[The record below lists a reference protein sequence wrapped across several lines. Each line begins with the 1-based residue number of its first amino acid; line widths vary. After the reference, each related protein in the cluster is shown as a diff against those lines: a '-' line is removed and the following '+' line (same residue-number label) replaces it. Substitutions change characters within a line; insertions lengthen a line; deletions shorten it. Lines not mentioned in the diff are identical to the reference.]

1 MERAG
6 GGREHVEVLY
16 RYWSRHDYGSRFA
29 GLWHDL
35 ASFFLARTLEIVVC
49 FTMIRT
55 EGIPDQS
62 SEIRREDIGLTTS
75 THGHCPGFS
84 EIATN
89 NDLVGRPRSY
99 DDVCPRFTPRHQA
112 SVSHSHRQTSASQT
126 TFTALSSIWGKDQSN
141 HTRCH
146 LSYSLGAESQRWYRH
161 RT

>member
-1 MERAG
+1 MA
-6 GGREHVEVLY
+6 
-16 RYWSRHDYGSRFA
+16 RFCICIGVGMVMA
-29 GLWHDL
+29 ADSPVCGIFWHR
-35 ASFFLARTLEIVVC
+35 SFSLRKLEIVVC

-99 DDVCPRFTPRHQA
+99 DDVPARQRHVIKHQSA
-112 SVSHSHRQTSASQT
+112 TQKVPSASQT
-126 TFTALSSIWGKDQSN
+126 TFTALSSTWGKDQTN

-146 LSYSLGAESQRWYRH
+146 LSQDSGVKSRQ
-161 RT
+161 

>member
-1 MERAG
+1 M
-6 GGREHVEVLY
+6 
-16 RYWSRHDYGSRFA
+16 SRFCIGIGVGMIMA
-29 GLWHDL
+29 ADSPVCGMIWHR
-35 ASFFLARTLEIVVC
+35 SFSLKKLEIVVC
-49 FTMIRT
+49 VTMIWT
-55 EGIPDQS
+55 EGIPDQC
-62 SEIRREDIGLTTS
+62 SEMRREDIGLTTS
-75 THGHCPGFS
+75 THATHGHCPGFS

-89 NDLVGRPRSY
+89 NNLVGRPRSY